1 MLKCRN
7 FRTTLQLRCRREPH
21 NNNNNRRRSAP
32 KHAAHKQ
39 RTQRPREV
47 CGQPAERTRL
57 KIAACKSRWRV
68 FTSRAPMSVNQA
80 AVSSLL
86 HHRGTSLL
94 RSVNRKAQTNAG
106 EIKEVYR
113 TNTPPLSEHL
123 SAASLFNLQPY
134 PGVSGPAGDFY
145 CCRRLPQSFYTCT
158 ADLIH
163 LSKEV
168 DVKMMMMMMM

>member
-7 FRTTLQLRCRREPH
+7 FRTTLQVRCRREPH
-21 NNNNNRRRSAP
+21 NNKNNRRRSAP

-47 CGQPAERTRL
+47 CGQP
-57 KIAACKSRWRV
+57 
-68 FTSRAPMSVNQA
+68 VNQA
-80 AVSSLL
+80 ALSSLL
-86 HHRGTSLL
+86 LHRGTSLL
-94 RSVNRKAQTNAG
+94 RSVNRKDQTNAG

-123 SAASLFNLQPY
+123 SAASLFNLQAY

-145 CCRRLPQSFYTCT
+145 CCRRLPQSFYTYT

-168 DVKMMMMMMM
+168 DVKMRFALHVKCMCVLGLATY